1 MKLSKL
7 YTDSTPGPILF
18 QGLLGIVT
26 GLVLAALYSLF
37 AHENGLRRFAFAIVA
52 LPITLTALKLLF
64 YLGTPPAKSPG
75 PNDQHTPENDSGGAL

>member
-7 YTDSTPGPILF
+7 YTDSRPGPILF
-18 QGLLGIVT
+18 QGLVGIVT

-52 LPITLTALKLLF
+52 LPVTLAALKLLF
-64 YLGTPPAKSPG
+64 YLGNRGDRNAEAQPLRNPPSK
-75 PNDQHTPENDSGGAL
+75 